1 MGFFPPFTFWMNQQI
16 AYRYPVALTIA
27 GSDSGGGAGIQ
38 ADIKTFSS
46 LGIYGASILT
56 AVTAQ
61 NTQGVR
67 GIQAVS
73 PEIIRGQLEAIFED
87 LPVDAIKV
95 GMLHTIE
102 AVRSVSEIL
111 STHSCSPIILDPVM
125 ISTSGSRLLREDAV
139 KCVIHDLFPLTT
151 LLTPNI
157 QEAEYL
163 SGIPIHGENEIKKAA
178 DRLLSLGCESVLIKG
193 GHIPGE
199 TMTDWLFT
207 GKQEPICLVSPT
219 VETRNTHGT
228 GCTLSSAIAAYMA
241 LGLPLTEAV
250 RSAKEYITQAL
261 THGADI
267 QVGKGHGPMNHFF
280 SPVPLR
286 KKRIEK

>member
-1 MGFFPPFTFWMNQQI
+1 MNQQT

-46 LGIYGASILT
+46 LGVYGASVLT

-61 NTQGVR
+61 NTQRVS
-67 GIQAVS
+67 GIQAIS
-73 PEIIRGQLEAIFED
+73 PDIIRGQLEAILED
-87 LPVDAIKV
+87 LPVDAIKI

-102 AVRSVSEIL
+102 TVRSVSEIL
-111 STHSCSPIILDPVM
+111 SARSTLPPIILDPVM
-125 ISTSGSRLLREDAV
+125 ISTSGSPLLREDAIERI
-139 KCVIHDLFPLTT
+139 IHELFPLTT

-157 QEAEYL
+157 PEAEYL
-163 SGIPIHGENEIKKAA
+163 SGIPIHEEKDINKAA
-178 DRLLSLGCESVLIKG
+178 ERLLSFGCKSVLIKG

-199 TMTDWLFT
+199 KMTDWLFAR
-207 GKQEPICLVSPT
+207 GQEPVCLVSPT
-219 VETRNTHGT
+219 VKTRNTHGT
-228 GCTLSSAIAAYMA
+228 GCTLSSAITAYMA
-241 LGLPLTEAV
+241 LGFRLVEAV
-250 RSAKEYITQAL
+250 HSAKEYITQAL
-261 THGADI
+261 AHGADI

-286 KKRIEK
+286 KIRIEK